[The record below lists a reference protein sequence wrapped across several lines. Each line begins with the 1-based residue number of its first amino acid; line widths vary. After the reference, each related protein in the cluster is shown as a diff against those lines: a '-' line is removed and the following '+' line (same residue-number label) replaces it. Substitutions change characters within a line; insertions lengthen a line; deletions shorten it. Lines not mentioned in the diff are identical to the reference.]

1 MEELVYK
8 KKSSYE
14 LAPEKTE
21 AAFAFAKD
29 YMRFLDS
36 SKTEREAVET
46 AVAAA
51 EAAGFTSYKLGDAVK
66 VGDRRYLNNR
76 GKSLILFRVGSES
89 LNCGIRITAAQA
101 LQLQTVYA
109 AQQQR
114 ITLSAA
120 VRAALERAQDE
131 HGVHA
136 AGAGNADDLD
146 VGGVIQAVGTR
157 KVRAGVGAPVAAKGN
172 DLGFERLYILH
183 IASTSAMICRF
194 EKPFRSIAPDGQATV
209 QAPQP

>member
-46 AVAAA
+46 SIAAA
-51 EAAGFTSYKLGDAVK
+51 EAAGFTPYKLGDAVK

-89 LNCGIRITAAQA
+89 LNCGVRITAAHIDSPRIDLKQQPLYEADGMAFFKTHYYGGLRKYQWTAIPLA
-101 LQLQTVYA
+101 LHGVV
-109 AQQQR
+109 
-114 ITLSAA
+114 
-120 VRAALERAQDE
+120 VRADGES
-131 HGVHA
+131 
-136 AGAGNADDLD
+136 
-146 VGGVIQAVGTR
+146 
-157 KVRAGVGAPVAAKGN
+157 
-172 DLGFERLYILH
+172 
-183 IASTSAMICRF
+183 ASR
-194 EKPFRSIAPDGQATV
+194 
-209 QAPQP
+209 

>member
-1 MEELVYK
+1 M
-8 KKSSYE
+8 
-14 LAPEKTE
+14 
-21 AAFAFAKD
+21 AAAKD
-29 YMRFLDS
+29 H
-36 SKTEREAVET
+36 
-46 AVAAA
+46 
-51 EAAGFTSYKLGDAVK
+51 
-66 VGDRRYLNNR
+66 
-76 GKSLILFRVGSES
+76 
-89 LNCGIRITAAQA
+89 
-101 LQLQTVYA
+101 
-109 AQQQR
+109 
-114 ITLSAA
+114 A

-183 IASTSAMICRF
+183 IASTSAIIWLF

-209 QAPQP
+209 HAPQPWQTASLT